1 MATIEKLIKAF
12 EALRVFQPPGST
24 TDDLAKKKEQAPV
37 SKKDKMIN
45 CNLVADSICAPNMR
59 AIVDFPKFL
68 GIAMET
74 FLTLCDDAES
84 DVRMV
89 ADECLNRSIK
99 ILLETNLGRLQVE
112 LYKEIKKNGSS
123 RTLRAALWRF
133 SEMAHLIRPQK
144 CRPYIVNLLP
154 CIARICKRED
164 EAIQDT
170 LSQSMQKICPPLIG
184 FANESEIKALIKS
197 FLPNLRSTS
206 AATRRMAATSLVLIC
221 EHSRSPSSFYNHL
234 LGSLLDMVMPVDEET
249 SLHTLIGVLL
259 CLRSLIPHLNESGQE
274 KQGLKGSFG
283 VMTKEKEQ
291 TISKEQ
297 FIMVIQLLLHLM
309 GHSDHNVVTGALET
323 FQQLLR
329 NPSPL
334 LVSILTTP
342 KSITRSY
349 IFKADQSLQPG
360 EGLSEVPSMSKMYED
375 NTAADELEV
384 TESIVDPSEGSE
396 DNVSDIVA
404 NYRAQMSRDQS
415 SEAADNDGVPLDVDT
430 CDAGI
435 VVTTLDTRY
444 SGIEIGD
451 LNEDMSEKSN
461 LSQVSSANGS
471 QQSLNKLSLPP
482 KAKRGGGQD
491 MNGNPELEED
501 VLPEVDEKTQIQ
513 NSIQIDVTQNLGSL
527 LDDVPLDFCI
537 RVICRRFLLSGTKEQ
552 LIPDRTVRVSIKVL
566 ALGCV
571 SYSMTFRPQILFM
584 NVFKEINEENNQL
597 IKDVLLFASHID
609 PQLKGTASIIIGNL
623 ISSTL
628 TQGGGNFNKWMEEF
642 VFGYSVRIE
651 HLVEIILHIMED
663 ESSVAV
669 RLAVLAVKKCLMPL
683 LLGTHSPV
691 GLETVIRLLSIQDN
705 PYWLVKVEIL
715 EIVSCVNFNVLNH
728 LESCCSEVQRGT
740 NHFLGKLHIQDRIVL
755 FVMEMLGNDDIRVR
769 HCASETLVKIVPRL
783 FYPCDHP
790 QHDPIITESRLHTE
804 KLLSPMVS
812 DSVLNSPPLV
822 LGLVKPYTDSNGVVS
837 PSIESNL
844 SRVVK
849 SALHQLNVSQSKH
862 LTFGCCHALFLLSE
876 AFPATLYAH
885 SWGCGPC
892 TSFLPKEAS
901 NKGIMK
907 RPPSRSHSNSRTVMG
922 YVWSGTFSL
931 DEMSAG
937 SGGGALT
944 IILPLLTSS
953 NVSLDL
959 AAHSDT
965 LQFAGNL
972 VAGAVYRCMQPVEE
986 SNSTNDGEGVKW
998 GAVSDRLLIP
1008 FLDQLLFHIA
1018 RVLNCCV
1025 HVIDEQVPGPAPVK
1039 PSLPSLPNAP
1049 SLSPIK
1055 RKNKGDSPNDS
1066 PAKGSNT
1073 DTKTP
1078 TKQQKEKEKEQEKE
1092 KEKTKKDSLGVFHSL
1107 PHYMKLY
1114 DVLKGAYSNYK
1125 VSLDLMVTDKFCS
1138 LLHTSLVTLSQ
1149 ILEIARLEDIG
1160 KYADEILQYLKST
1173 VVLEPTES
1181 IQCVQQLL
1189 KALFG
1194 TNLVCQWEPQHLVNL
1209 SGKPGKAARLTG
1221 NNKPG
1226 QYYFCFTQPYTQFT
1240 QSLAGATFKASS
1252 HTDQEEGSGTL
1263 STLRKCVDRKFPAI
1277 LKPSSK
1283 TDKSTVASYI
1293 RLFEPLVIKALKQYT
1308 VSSSLELQ
1316 QQVLDLLS
1324 QLIQLRVNYCLLDSD
1339 QVFIGFIIKQLEFI
1353 EEGQIRNS
1361 ENLIP
1366 NIFSFLVML
1375 SYEKTH
1381 SKTIIGMPKIIQL
1394 CDGIM
1399 ASGLQPVS
1407 HAIPALRPVV
1417 FDLFLLRGGNKP
1429 DISRDLET
1437 QREVLVSMLLRLI
1450 QYYQTLDLL
1459 VVVLQQSKKESE
1471 DRWKRLSRLITD
1483 SLLPALTANQV
1494 NLDNGESLDV
1504 LHRLFECLA
1513 PIVFRPVDILLKTLL
1528 QAPSNIGTTE
1538 NLQRWMCL
1546 VLSVVRV
1553 LMAQSKEEVIL
1564 SRLTELRIKLTLF
1577 KVHSSKLTEEEKQM
1591 VQDMV
1596 PEQILA
1602 RFLVQVIGKCL
1613 EVIMGHQLSYHGSR
1627 DHTDFLSQQLSQFL
1641 LYITHMFQSGMF
1653 RKVATCALQIASEEA
1668 VDCFYSIKEVNRNF
1682 LSVSMT
1688 LPTLTLQWCNILIL
1702 LNYDD
1707 QNLWSEVMQTPN
1719 RHLKP
1724 GTSQSTSHEAHPVA
1738 ETHCCNQE
1746 ILRRGGII
1754 LFCDFV
1760 CENMLDAEHMTW
1772 LVINHVSDL
1781 IQLSRES
1788 PVQDFVSAI
1797 HRNSA
1802 ASCLFIQAI
1811 HSRGQDVSK
1820 PSQIKKTMKC
1830 VEAIHLS
1837 QTGALLTL
1845 LIDKFLNTHHLSV
1858 ARLCDTIACHRVEM
1872 LLADNF
1878 EDAKKQLPLVD
1889 LDKLLKFME
1898 THSLLK
1904 RHARLVSLLQK
1915 LRGTLDPETSLS
1927 LYADTCHP
1935 VLSKKEYLH
1944 NQMDKDLYLS
1954 IVKYQCS
1961 NPDSSPREC
1970 GLLLHKLEY
1979 ADMLAIM
1986 MTKEFSLDILSECL
2000 TLGAQYTLIKST
2012 DSVTVL
2018 DSEGNQVLQE
2028 PVTDNL
2034 FQAAQLTLT
2043 RHINNVI
2050 NLLPAPHQILTF
2062 SSFFV
2067 KESRYQ
2073 EKMNDIFSDTSWKD
2087 MIFSLTKTLN
2097 CYLQAMDR
2105 LPWKPDIPVESH
2117 CDICKFSVLC
2127 MELLCWMFHND
2138 ILPTSEQLN
2147 VCLKCTAVILQNQ
2160 QLSAVIGQKD
2170 RVSWIASIA
2179 SSIYQV
2185 FLSLVLIPG
2194 DKLVT
2199 TSQESFEEPSGQ
2211 NELSVIVKACDQI
2224 SELVQY
2230 LLFNKTS
2237 HSIPYFLDSHLT
2249 TIIISLARLPAL
2261 NSYARTPSLVW
2272 KLGWTPTPSG
2282 ELKTHLPPLPVDYL
2296 KDKDVLKEFVSR
2308 INTLGW
2314 ISRQQFEETW
2324 MSLLAVLNP
2333 VIEDVTEHISPEEEI
2348 ERSQCMVIAVKAIT
2362 AMLLQSTLTPV
2373 PGNPSNSVYEVRP
2386 RDKPLGFLHTRC
2398 GKKLTIIRGIIEREV
2413 QDLYRKSEDNCSSNL
2428 CEGEDRE
2435 ILRYMFDN
2443 NLERE
2448 TGDVGYNLGQVSI
2461 ESIWSV
2467 VGALHVQTADSDTPE
2482 SLNSPEQE
2490 NPENAPPPP
2499 IQQQFPLVN
2508 IEKRERSI
2516 SLSGLDIH
2524 SCLQFLL
2531 ELYGQWLSPNSIL
2544 KPPLMLKNE
2553 VVKSLVSLSDLFVER
2568 EQYEWMLDFLFD
2580 IYKAHPSEDEIV
2592 MQYIN
2597 VGLSKAAAVI
2607 GLDSSGIEKLMK
2619 LLDTGLRSPH
2629 LPSRTAA
2636 MHGILYLLEAGMQEI
2651 TKPLVPMATDF
2662 LLRNLG
2668 SISQTCIT
2676 SQQYILTMWATAFY
2690 IMENYHVDLK
2700 DLEFPS
2706 KVLQLAVSTASGNEE
2721 SVSTPVYLAILKGLE
2736 RLLLTDVLSQQD
2748 AEAIVKLG
2756 VDRLCLPSP
2765 QRSLAALGLMFTCMY
2780 SGKQY
2785 DQYSPLPRDA
2795 PAYDFNIVYQDP
2807 ESLIL
2812 AMERV
2817 TVLFDRIK
2825 KGYPYE
2831 ARVIT
2836 LVLPTF
2842 LADFFPP
2849 QDIMNKIIGEFISSQ
2864 QPYPQLIAMVVF
2876 QVFNNLHIQNQEALV
2891 QNWVMLSL
2899 SNFTQ
2904 RTPVSMATWSLTCFF
2919 ISASTN
2925 SWLRPL
2931 INHVINRMGRMETV
2945 DQNLFCMAALDFY
2958 CILKDKQQQWT
2969 FISTFQNVSSLGPP
2983 YTDLLERLEKAY
2995 PEHFQQKK
3003 LKSHPL
3009 S

>member
-12 EALRVFQPPGST
+12 EALRVFQPSGT
-24 TDDLAKKKEQAPV
+24 TADDAAKKKEQAPV
-37 SKKDKMIN
+37 SKKDKMVN
-45 CNLVADSICAPNMR
+45 CNLVADCICAPNMR

-68 GIAMET
+68 GIAMEA
-74 FLTLCDDAES
+74 FLSLCDDAES

-89 ADECLNRSIK
+89 ADECLNRTIK

-154 CIARICKRED
+154 CVARICKREE

-197 FLPNLRSTS
+197 FLPNLRSTM
-206 AATRRMAATSLVLIC
+206 AACRRMAATSLVLIC
-221 EHSRSPSSFYNHL
+221 EHNRSPSSFYNFL
-234 LGSLLDMVMPVDEET
+234 LASLLDMVIPVDEES

-274 KQGLKGSFG
+274 KEGLKGSFG

-291 TISKEQ
+291 TVSKEQ
-297 FIMVIQLLLHLM
+297 IIKVIQLLLHLM
-309 GHSDHNVVTGALET
+309 GHPDHNVVTGALET

-329 NPSPL
+329 HPSPL
-334 LVSILTTP
+334 IVTLLTTP
-342 KSITRSY
+342 KSIPRSY
-349 IFKADQSLQPG
+349 IYKADQDLKHS
-360 EGLSEVPSMSKMYED
+360 EGLTEVPSMSKLPED
-375 NTAADELEV
+375 SNAVDELEAS
-384 TESIVDPSEGSE
+384 ESIVDTSEVSE
-396 DNVSDIVA
+396 DNVADIVA
-404 NYRAQMSRDQS
+404 SYQAQMPERT
-415 SEAADNDGVPLDVDT
+415 SEQTESVDSNGVPLDVDT

-435 VVTTLDTRY
+435 VITTLDSKY

-451 LNEDMSEKSN
+451 LNEDVSEKSN
-461 LSQVSSANGS
+461 LSQTSTANGS

-482 KAKRGGGQD
+482 KTKRGGGQD
-491 MNGNPELEED
+491 MNGNPEVEEESSPELD
-501 VLPEVDEKTQIQ
+501 VKTPVP
-513 NSIQIDVTQNLGSL
+513 NYRQIDVTQNIGCLSE
-527 LDDVPLDFCI
+527 DMPLDFCI
-537 RVICRRFLLSGTKEQ
+537 RVICRRFLLGGTKEQ
-552 LIPDRTVRVSIKVL
+552 LIPDRVVRVSSKAL

-571 SYSMTFRPQILFM
+571 SYTMILKPQVLFM
-584 NVFKEINEENNQL
+584 NVFKEVTEDNNQL
-597 IKDVLLFASHID
+597 MKDVLLYASHFD
-609 PQLKGTASIIIGNL
+609 PQLKGTATLIIGNL
-623 ISSTL
+623 IKSCL
-628 TQGGGNFNKWMEEF
+628 TQGGGNFIRWMEEF
-642 VFGYSVRIE
+642 VSGSSVTIE
-651 HLVEIILHIMED
+651 YLVEIILHIMED

-669 RLAVLAVKKCLMPL
+669 RLALLGIKKCLIPL
-683 LLGTHSPV
+683 LMGTHSPT
-691 GLETVIRLLSIQDN
+691 GLEAVLKLLSIQNN

-715 EIVSCVNFNVLNH
+715 EVFSSLNFNVLNH
-728 LESCCSEVQRGT
+728 LESCCSDVQRGT
-740 NHFLGKLHIQDRIVL
+740 NHYLGKLNLQDRIL
-755 FVMEMLGNDDIRVR
+755 SFVIEMLGSDDVRVR
-769 HCASETLVKIVPRL
+769 HCASETLVKIVPKL
-783 FYPCDHP
+783 FFPCDHP

-804 KLLSPMVS
+804 RMLCPMVS
-812 DSVLNSPPLV
+812 DCVLNPPPLV
-822 LGLVKPYTDSNGVVS
+822 LGLIKPYDNSNKAIS
-837 PSIESNL
+837 LSIESNL

-862 LTFGCCHALFLLSE
+862 LTYGCCHALFLLSE

-892 TSFLPKEAS
+892 TSFLPKDAGT
-901 NKGIMK
+901 KGVMK
-907 RPPSRSHSNSRTVMG
+907 RPPSRSHSNS
-922 YVWSGTFSL
+922 STFSV

-937 SGGGALT
+937 SGGGPLT
-944 IILPLLTSS
+944 IILPLLMST

-959 AAHSDT
+959 ATHSDT

-972 VAGAVYRCMQPVEE
+972 VAGAVYRCMQPIEE
-986 SNSTNDGEGVKW
+986 YNPAHDGEGIKW
-998 GAVSDRLLIP
+998 AAISDRLLVP

-1055 RKNKGDSPNDS
+1055 RKNKGESPNDS
-1066 PAKGSNT
+1066 PAKGATT
-1073 DTKTP
+1073 DNKTP
-1078 TKQQKEKEKEQEKE
+1078 TKQQKEKEKEQDKE
-1092 KEKTKKDSLGVFHSL
+1092 KEKTRKESLGVFHSL
-1107 PHYMKLY
+1107 PHYMRLY

-1125 VSLDLMVTDKFCS
+1125 VSLDLMATDKFCN

-1149 ILEIARLEDIG
+1149 MLEISTLEDIG

-1173 VVLEPTES
+1173 VTLEPTES
-1181 IQCVQQLL
+1181 IRCVQQLL

-1194 TNLVCQWEPQHLVNL
+1194 TNLICQWEPQHLEYL

-1226 QYYFCFTQPYTQFT
+1226 QYFFCFTQPYTQFT

-1252 HTDQEEGSGTL
+1252 HGDQEDSTGTL
-1263 STLRKCVDRKFPAI
+1263 STLRKSVDRKLPAV
-1277 LKPSSK
+1277 LRPNSK
-1283 TDKSTVASYI
+1283 TEKSTIASYI

-1308 VSSSLELQ
+1308 VSSSLDLQ

-1361 ENLIP
+1361 EDLIP

-1381 SKTIIGMPKIIQL
+1381 SKSIIAMPKIIQL

-1417 FDLFLLRGGNKP
+1417 YDLFLLRGGNKP

-1437 QREVLVSMLLRLI
+1437 QREVVVSMLLRLI

-1471 DRWKRLSRLITD
+1471 DRWKRLSRQITD
-1483 SLLPALTANQV
+1483 TLLPALTANQV
-1494 NLDNGESLDV
+1494 NLDNSQSLDV
-1504 LHRLFECLA
+1504 IHRLFECLA

-1528 QAPSNIGTTE
+1528 QAPTNIGTVE

-1546 VLSVVRV
+1546 VLSVIRV

-1564 SRLTELRIKLTLF
+1564 SRLTELRIKLALF
-1577 KVHSSKLTEEEKQM
+1577 KVQASKVTEEQKQ
-1591 VQDMV
+1591 VIQNLI

-1613 EVIMGHQLSYHGSR
+1613 KFIIDHESSYHESH
-1627 DHTDFLSQQLSQFL
+1627 DHADFLSQQLSQLL

-1653 RKVATCALQIASEEA
+1653 RKVATSALQIAKEETG
-1668 VDCFYSIKEVNRNF
+1668 DCFYSIREVNRSF

-1707 QNLWSEVMQTPN
+1707 QTLWSEVMQTPN

-1724 GTSQSTSHEAHPVA
+1724 GTSQSTSHEAPPVI

-1781 IQLSRES
+1781 VQLSRES
-1788 PVQDFVSAI
+1788 PVQDFISAI

-1811 HSRGQDVSK
+1811 HARGQDVSK
-1820 PSQIKKTMKC
+1820 PSLIKKTMKC

-1858 ARLCDTIACHRVEM
+1858 TRLCDTIACHRVEM

-1878 EDAKKQLPLVD
+1878 EDAKKQLPVDD
-1889 LDKLLKFME
+1889 LDKLIKFME

-1904 RHARLVSLLQK
+1904 RHARLVSLLQR
-1915 LRGTLDPETSLS
+1915 LRGTMNPETCLS
-1927 LYADTCHP
+1927 LYAGSCHP
-1935 VLSKKEYLH
+1935 VLTKTEYAH
-1944 NQMDKDLYLS
+1944 NQMDKDLFMS
-1954 IVKYQCS
+1954 IVKYQCFSPHS
-1961 NPDSSPREC
+1961 NPREC

-2034 FQAAQLTLT
+2034 FQASQLTLT
-2043 RHINNVI
+2043 RHVNYVI
-2050 NLLPAPHQILTF
+2050 NLLPVPHQILTF
-2062 SSFFV
+2062 SSFVV

-2073 EKMNDIFSDTSWKD
+2073 EKMNDIFLDVSWRD

-2097 CYLQAMDR
+2097 CYLQAMSG

-2147 VCLKCTAVILQNQ
+2147 TCLMCTSVILQTQ

-2170 RVSWIASIA
+2170 HVSWVASIA
-2179 SSIYQV
+2179 SCIYQV

-2199 TSQESFEEPSGQ
+2199 TSQESFEEPSSQ

-2230 LLFNKTS
+2230 LLFSKAS
-2237 HSIPYFLDSHLT
+2237 HSIPHFVDCHLT

-2272 KLGWTPTPSG
+2272 KLGWTPTPFG

-2333 VIEDVTEHISPEEEI
+2333 VIEDVTEHITPEEEI

-2362 AMLLQSTLTPV
+2362 SMLLQSTLTPV

-2398 GKKLTIIRGIIEREV
+2398 GKKLTIIRGIIEKEV
-2413 QDLYRKSEDNCSSNL
+2413 QDLYGKSEDSSISNL
-2428 CEGEDRE
+2428 SEGEDRE
-2435 ILRYMFDN
+2435 ILRYMFEN

-2448 TGDVGYNLGQVSI
+2448 SGDLGYSLGQVSV

-2467 VGALHVQTADSDTPE
+2467 VGALHAQTAESDTPD
-2482 SLNSPEQE
+2482 SVNSPEQE
-2490 NPENAPPPP
+2490 NPETVPPQS
-2499 IQQQFPLVN
+2499 QQQFPLMN

-2516 SLSGLDIH
+2516 LLSGLDIH

-2553 VVKSLVSLSDLFVER
+2553 VVKSLASLSDLFVER
-2568 EQYEWMLDFLFD
+2568 EQYEWMQDFLFD
-2580 IYKAHPSEDEIV
+2580 IYKAHPPEDEIM

-2597 VGLSKAAAVI
+2597 VGLSKSAAVV
-2607 GLDSSGIEKLMK
+2607 GLDNSGIEKMMK
-2619 LLDTGLRSPH
+2619 LLDTGLRSPN
-2629 LPSRTAA
+2629 LPSRIAA
-2636 MHGILYLLEAGMQEI
+2636 MQGILYLLEAGMQEI
-2651 TKPLVPMATDF
+2651 TKPLVPIATEF

-2676 SQQYILTMWATAFY
+2676 SQQYMLTMWATGFY

-2706 KVLQLAVSTASGNEE
+2706 KILQLAVSTASGNEE

-2785 DQYSPLPRDA
+2785 DQYSPLPRDS
-2795 PAYDFNIVYQDP
+2795 PAYDFSVVYQDP

-2836 LVLPTF
+2836 RVLPTF

-2876 QVFNNLHIQNQEALV
+2876 QVFNNLHNQNQELLV

-2931 INHVINRMGRMETV
+2931 INHVINRMGKMEAV
-2945 DQNLFCMAALDFY
+2945 DQSLFCMTALDFY
-2958 CILKDKQQQWT
+2958 SVLKDKQQQWA
-2969 FISTFQNVSSLGPP
+2969 FISTFQNVLSLGAP
-2983 YTDLLERLEKAY
+2983 YTHLLERLEKTF
-2995 PEHFQQKK
+2995 PEHFPQKK
-3003 LKSHPL
+3003 LLKPHPL

>member
-12 EALRVFQPPGST
+12 EALRVFQPSGST
-24 TDDLAKKKEQAPV
+24 TDDASKKKEQAPV
-37 SKKDKMIN
+37 SKKDKMVN
-45 CNLVADSICAPNMR
+45 CNLVADCICAPNMR

-133 SEMAHLIRPQK
+133 SEMASLIRPQK

-154 CIARICKRED
+154 CIARISKREE
-164 EAIQDT
+164 EAIQDI

-197 FLPNLRSTS
+197 ILPNLKSSS
-206 AATRRMAATSLVLIC
+206 AVMRRTAASNLVLIC
-221 EHSRSPSSFYNHL
+221 EHSRNSASFYNYL
-234 LGSLLDMVMPVDEET
+234 LGALIDMVIPVDEET
-249 SLHTLIGVLL
+249 NLHSLIGVLL
-259 CLRSLIPHLNESGQE
+259 CLRSLIPHLSESGHE

-291 TISKEQ
+291 TVSKEQ
-297 FIMVIQLLLHLM
+297 IIKVFQLLLHLM

-323 FQQLLR
+323 FQQFLR
-329 NPSPL
+329 HPSPL
-334 LVSILTTP
+334 LVSLLTTP
-342 KSITRSY
+342 KSIPRSY
-349 IFKADQSLQPG
+349 IYRSDQGLQQT
-360 EGLSEVPSMSKMYED
+360 EGLSEVPSMSKLAED
-375 NTAADELEV
+375 SSVVDEL
-384 TESIVDPSEGSE
+384 ESIVDPADGT
-396 DNVSDIVA
+396 DGNMDDIVA
-404 NYRAQMSRDQS
+404 NYKAQISEKESEES
-415 SEAADNDGVPLDVDT
+415 SEAAQDGAGLDVDT

-435 VVTTLDTRY
+435 VVTTLDTKY

-451 LNEDMSEKSN
+451 LNEDVSEKSN
-461 LSQVSSANGS
+461 ISQVSSANGS
-471 QQSLNKLSLPP
+471 QQSLNRMSSPQKTI
-482 KAKRGGGQD
+482 KRAGQD
-491 MNGNPELEED
+491 MNGNPELDED
-501 VLPEVDEKTQIQ
+501 VLPEPEVKGQVPSSVPVE
-513 NSIQIDVTQNLGSL
+513 VTSNLGSYME
-527 LDDVPLDFCI
+527 DIPLEFCI
-537 RVICRRFLLSGTKEQ
+537 RVICRRFLLGGTKDK
-552 LIPDRTVRVSIKVL
+552 LIPDRVVRVSIKAL
-566 ALGCV
+566 ALGCI
-571 SYSMTFRPQILFM
+571 SYTMTIRPQILFM
-584 NVFKEINEENNQL
+584 NVFKNVTEDNDQL
-597 IKDVLLFASHID
+597 IKDVLLYASHID
-609 PQLKGTASIIIGNL
+609 PQLKGTATLIIGNL
-623 ISSTL
+623 IKSALSR
-628 TQGGGNFNKWMEEF
+628 GRGDFSKWVEEF
-642 VFGYSVRIE
+642 TCESSVTIE
-651 HLVEIILHIMED
+651 HLKEIILNIVED

-669 RLAVLAVKKCLMPL
+669 RLALLGVRKCLSLL
-683 LLGTHSPV
+683 LLGTHSPIGV
-691 GLETVIRLLSIQDN
+691 EAVLKLLSIQNN
-705 PYWLVKVEIL
+705 PYWLVKVEL
-715 EIVSCVNFNVLNH
+715 LDLFSSLNFNVLNH
-728 LESCCSEVQRGT
+728 LESCCTEVQKGT
-740 NHFLGKLHIQDRIVL
+740 NHFLGKLHLQDRIL
-755 FVMEMLGNDDIRVR
+755 TFVIEMLGSDDIRVR
-769 HCASETLVKIVPRL
+769 HCASETLVKIVPKL
-783 FYPCDHP
+783 FYSCDHP

-804 KLLSPMVS
+804 KMLCPMVS
-812 DSVLNSPPLV
+812 DLVLNPPPLV
-822 LGLVKPYTDSNGVVS
+822 LGLTKPFSVSNRSVS
-837 PSIESNL
+837 SHIESNL
-844 SRVVK
+844 SRVVIA
-849 SALHQLNVSQSKH
+849 ALHQLNMSQSKH
-862 LTFGCCHALFLLSE
+862 LTYGCCHALFLLSE

-892 TSFLPKEAS
+892 TSFLPKDS
-901 NKGIMK
+901 SSKGIMK
-907 RPPSRSHSNSRTVMG
+907 RPPSRSHSNS
-922 YVWSGTFSL
+922 STFSV
-931 DEMSAG
+931 DEMAAG
-937 SGGGALT
+937 AGGGPLT

-953 NVSLDL
+953 SVSLDL

-972 VAGAVYRCMQPVEE
+972 VSGAVYRCMQPVEDPSSANE
-986 SNSTNDGEGVKW
+986 GEGSKW
-998 GAVSDRLLIP
+998 AAVSDRLLVP
-1008 FLDQLLFHIA
+1008 FLDQLLYHIA

-1025 HVIDEQVPGPAPVK
+1025 HVIDEQVPGPAPIK
-1039 PSLPSLPNAP
+1039 PTLPSLPNAP

-1066 PAKGSNT
+1066 PSKGGTSDN
-1073 DTKTP
+1073 KTP
-1078 TKQQKEKEKEQEKE
+1078 SKQQKEKEKEQEKE
-1092 KEKTKKDSLGVFHSL
+1092 KEKAKKDSLGVFHSL

-1125 VSLDLMVTDKFCS
+1125 VSLDLTVTDKFCS
-1138 LLHTSLVTLSQ
+1138 LLHTLLVTLSQ
-1149 ILEIARLEDIG
+1149 MLEITTLEDIG
-1160 KYADEILQYLKST
+1160 KYADELLQYLKST
-1173 VVLEPTES
+1173 IILEPTET
-1181 IQCVQQLL
+1181 IRCVQQLL

-1194 TNLVCQWEPQHLVNL
+1194 TNLICQWEPQHLQNL
-1209 SGKPGKAARLTG
+1209 SGKPGRAARLTG

-1252 HTDQEEGSGTL
+1252 HTDQDESSGAL
-1263 STLRKCVDRKFPAI
+1263 NTLRKCVERKLPAV
-1277 LKPSSK
+1277 LRPNSK
-1283 TDKSTVASYI
+1283 TEKSTIGSYI

-1308 VSSSLELQ
+1308 VSSSLDLQ

-1366 NIFSFLVML
+1366 NIFSFLVLL

-1381 SKTIIGMPKIIQL
+1381 SKSIIGMPKIIQL

-1399 ASGLQPVS
+1399 AGGLQPES

-1437 QREVLVSMLLRLI
+1437 QREVVVSMLLRLI

-1471 DRWKRLSRLITD
+1471 DRWKRLSRQITD
-1483 SLLPALTANQV
+1483 TLLPALTSNQV
-1494 NLDNGESLDV
+1494 NLDNLDSLDV

-1528 QAPSNIGTTE
+1528 QAPTHIGTLE
-1538 NLQRWMCL
+1538 NLQRWVCL
-1546 VLSVVRV
+1546 VLSVIRV

-1564 SRLTELRIKLTLF
+1564 SRLTEMRIRLALF
-1577 KVHSSKLTEEEKQM
+1577 RTPFSKLSEDQRQM
-1591 VQDMV
+1591 IQDLM

-1602 RFLVQVIGKCL
+1602 RFLVQVIGTCL
-1613 EVIMGHQLSYHGSR
+1613 EAIIDHQTTHLGSH
-1627 DHTDFLSQQLSQFL
+1627 DPAHFLSQQLSQFL
-1641 LYITHMFQSGMF
+1641 LYVTHMFQSGMF
-1653 RKVATCALQIASEEA
+1653 RKVANCALQIAREEA
-1668 VDCFYSIKEVNRNF
+1668 VEGFYSIKELNRNF
-1682 LSVSMT
+1682 LLLSMT
-1688 LPTLTLQWCNILIL
+1688 MPTLTLQWCNILIL
-1702 LNYDD
+1702 LNFDD

-1772 LVINHVSDL
+1772 LVINHVTDL

-1788 PVQDFVSAI
+1788 PVQDFISAI

-1820 PSQIKKTMKC
+1820 PSLIKKTMKC

-1915 LRGTLDPETSLS
+1915 LRGTMNPETSLS
-1927 LYADTCHP
+1927 LYGGDSHP
-1935 VLSKKEYLH
+1935 VLTQAENVHNRVDKE
-1944 NQMDKDLYLS
+1944 LYLS
-1954 IVKYQCS
+1954 TVKYQCFNS
-1961 NPDSSPREC
+1961 DPSPREC
-1970 GLLLHKLEY
+1970 SLLLHKLEY
-1979 ADMLAIM
+1979 AEILAIM
-1986 MTKEFSLDILSECL
+1986 MTKEFSMDILSECL
-2000 TLGAQYTLIKST
+2000 ILGTQYTLVKST

-2043 RHINNVI
+2043 RHINYVI
-2050 NLLPAPHQILTF
+2050 NLLPVPHQIITF
-2062 SSFFV
+2062 SSLYV
-2067 KESRYQ
+2067 KENRYQ
-2073 EKMNDIFSDTSWKD
+2073 EKMNDIFLDTSWRE

-2097 CYLQAMDR
+2097 CYLQSMAR
-2105 LPWKPDIPVESH
+2105 LPWKPDIPAESH

-2147 VCLKCTAVILQNQ
+2147 SCLMCTAVILQNQ
-2160 QLSAVIGQKD
+2160 QLSMVIGQKD
-2170 RVSWIASIA
+2170 HVSWIASIV

-2199 TSQESFEEPSGQ
+2199 TSQESFEEPHSQ

-2230 LLFNKTS
+2230 LLSGSKASYAVPQFV
-2237 HSIPYFLDSHLT
+2237 DGHLT

-2308 INTLGW
+2308 INMLGW
-2314 ISRQQFEETW
+2314 INRQQFEETW

-2333 VIEDVTEHISPEEEI
+2333 VIEDVSEHIPQEEEI

-2362 AMLLQSTLTPV
+2362 SMLLQSTLTPV
-2373 PGNPSNSVYEVRP
+2373 PGNPSNSAFEVRP

-2398 GKKLTIIRGIIEREV
+2398 GKKLTIIRGIIEKEV
-2413 QDLYRKSEDNCSSNL
+2413 QDLYRKSEDQSSSPL
-2428 CEGEDRE
+2428 GEGEDRDV
-2435 ILRYMFDN
+2435 LRYMFDN

-2448 TGDVGYNLGQVSI
+2448 VDDNTYSLGQVSV

-2467 VGALHVQTADSDTPE
+2467 VGALHAQTADSDTPD
-2482 SLNSPEQE
+2482 SVNSPDQE
-2490 NPENAPPPP
+2490 NTENAPPTPP
-2499 IQQQFPLVN
+2499 QQQFPLVS

-2531 ELYGQWLSPNSIL
+2531 EMYGQWLSPNSIL

-2568 EQYEWMLDFLFD
+2568 EQYEWMLDFLLD
-2580 IYKAHPSEDEIV
+2580 ILKGHPSEDEIM

-2597 VGLSKAAAVI
+2597 VGLSKATAVI
-2607 GLDSSGIEKLMK
+2607 GLDSSSIEKLMK
-2619 LLDTGLRSPH
+2619 LLDIGLRSPH
-2629 LPSRTAA
+2629 LPSRIAA
-2636 MHGILYLLEAGMQEI
+2636 MHGILYLLEGGVQEI
-2651 TKPLVPMATDF
+2651 TKTLVPIATDF

-2676 SQQYILTMWATAFY
+2676 SQQYILTMWATGFY

-2706 KVLQLAVSTASGNEE
+2706 KILQLAVSTASGNEE
-2721 SVSTPVYLAILKGLE
+2721 SVTTPVYLAILKGLE
-2736 RLLLTDVLSQQD
+2736 RLLLTDVLSMQD
-2748 AEAIVKLG
+2748 SEAIVKLG

-2785 DQYSPLPRDA
+2785 DQYSPLPRDSA
-2795 PAYDFNIVYQDP
+2795 AYDFSVVYQDP
-2807 ESLIL
+2807 ESLIV

-2836 LVLPTF
+2836 RVLPTF

-2876 QVFNNLHIQNQEALV
+2876 QVFNNLHNQNQEALV
-2891 QNWVMLSL
+2891 QDWVMLSL

-2931 INHVINRMGRMETV
+2931 IHHAINRMGRMEAV

-2958 CILKDKQQQWT
+2958 SILKDKQQQWA
-2969 FISTFQNVSSLGPP
+2969 FISTFQNVSTLGAP
-2983 YTDLLERLEKAY
+2983 YTDLLERLEKAF
-2995 PEHFQQKK
+2995 PEHFSQKK
-3003 LKSHPL
+3003 LIKPHPL
-3009 S
+3009 T